1 MALNPDLEQLDNEL
15 ELVFFACP
23 CNPDGQVKIQ
33 DLIDQLASKYGSD
46 IIGCLQE
53 ELSSTD
59 SNDTNQFVSREDFI
73 KFMKNIIILN
83 SGDNVQSTVS
93 FVNSEYVEFRT
104 PLKYS
109 QRTFVEE
116 VDNNNFDCFHQLNI
130 SNASYC
136 SDDIR
141 YLRDSKEALEQKLIK
156 AENSI
161 QFLEEHVKIKTD
173 KNIKLSKEI
182 EIMKEDIN
190 KIQSLEEEC
199 FDLKD
204 KLNKLE
210 VKHKHATSSLK
221 KANLKI
227 EILEEDKFS
236 QSAEIRQLSEELSKK
251 AIILKQMEN
260 YNKSLYDEVNILKE
274 KNETLSKKIKE
285 MSVELIDK
293 EVLMDRITEL
303 ASEKQNLQIQLSE
316 ITVSQALNNISNMS
330 ESDTSETR
338 IVCMTPFPVENP
350 GVSLKSELNDAFGL
364 DSSQN
369 GQFPFF
375 ANQTIECSVA
385 STQTESREVDI
396 CMFETPISCES
407 SHTDLGSRPIII
419 QEKNRLAD
427 FSTSSTEEKHGSR
440 AENSEENISDLGMM
454 PLICETP
461 VSKVKTK
468 SVCRSLYKN
477 AISNFEELAAPLEN
491 GLCDMDICQS
501 PISIEGRFTGTQTA
515 RMLSPIDD
523 INKSTDCIQLDM
535 SETLSSFD
543 SQDSISGT
551 INYETPTF
559 NYLEILEKEAEM
571 NFTKVIQLKDEVV
584 QKYGSQLFKEN
595 SSDKI
600 VSNYLKRKNDLGI
613 AIINNGLKLST
624 ERDCLDT
631 LKLMRSNKNSQYK
644 LTYFSFPESRV
655 HSSSIYGLIW
665 LIHALTKLVGKMA
678 KLCVITTLLFAML
691 AYSSLVM
698 LCVNGSP
705 SLQNPEFYQCFVA
718 PRLPI
723 SKFYNYASGLLTFQ
737 VTYPH
742 GPPPT

>member
-369 GQFPFF
+369 GQ
-375 ANQTIECSVA
+375 
-385 STQTESREVDI
+385 
-396 CMFETPISCES
+396 
-407 SHTDLGSRPIII
+407 LPIII